1 MDSLKLL
8 VNKVSSSI
16 CGNILRQTIM
26 DMSSKNEN
34 RVNENEDCEDFMND
48 VINEMVESWG
58 AN

>member
-1 MDSLKLL
+1 VDSLKLL

>member
-1 MDSLKLL
+1 
-8 VNKVSSSI
+8 
-16 CGNILRQTIM
+16 M